1 VRVGSSSD
9 DVGTRQYCQM
19 VRVRLAGP
27 EGTARANQWLTP
39 RKRSTGSNLADMGR
53 DAVRG
58 FRFCVEADSGAV
70 FVERRGGQAECL
82 RRRCGDAAG
91 VELGACLADRT

>member
-1 VRVGSSSD
+1 MRVGSSSD

-27 EGTARANQWLTP
+27 EGTARANQWSTP

-58 FRFCVEADSGAV
+58 FRFAGKPTPVPCVLNGGEATPNV
-70 FVERRGGQAECL
+70 
-82 RRRCGDAAG
+82 CGVG
-91 VELGACLADRT
+91 VAMLPG

>member
-27 EGTARANQWLTP
+27 EGTARANQWLTS

-58 FRFCVEADSGAV
+58 FRFAGKPTPVPCVLNGAEATPNV
-70 FVERRGGQAECL
+70 
-82 RRRCGDAAG
+82 CGVG
-91 VELGACLADRT
+91 VAMLPG

>member
-27 EGTARANQWLTP
+27 EGTARANQWLTS

-58 FRFCVEADSGAV
+58 FRFAWKPTPVTCLLNGGEATPNV
-70 FVERRGGQAECL
+70 
-82 RRRCGDAAG
+82 CGVG
-91 VELGACLADRT
+91 VAMLPG

>member
-9 DVGTRQYCQM
+9 NVGTRQYCQM
-19 VRVRLAGP
+19 VWVRLAGS

-58 FRFCVEADSGAV
+58 FRFAGKPTPVPCFSSGGEATPNV
-70 FVERRGGQAECL
+70 
-82 RRRCGDAAG
+82 CGVG
-91 VELGACLADRT
+91 VAMLPG

>member
-1 VRVGSSSD
+1 MRVGSSSD
-9 DVGTRQYCQM
+9 NVGTRQHCQM

-58 FRFCVEADSGAV
+58 FRFAGKPTPAPSVFNGAEATPNV
-70 FVERRGGQAECL
+70 
-82 RRRCGDAAG
+82 CGVG
-91 VELGACLADRT
+91 VAMLPG